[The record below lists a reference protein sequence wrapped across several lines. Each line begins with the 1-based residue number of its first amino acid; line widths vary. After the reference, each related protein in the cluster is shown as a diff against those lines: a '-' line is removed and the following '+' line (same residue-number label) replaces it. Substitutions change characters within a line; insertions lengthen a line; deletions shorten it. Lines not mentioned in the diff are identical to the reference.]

1 MRRNRL
7 ARKRVWA
14 YAVLIAGCAFALI
27 PIFWA
32 LSTSLKDL
40 TEATSYPPTWIP
52 IRPTLANY
60 SAVLLSDRYIHYILN
75 TLLIGGGAVA
85 FSLFVAVP
93 AAYAVARGSFAGKEA
108 MQFALWA
115 TIMMPGVA
123 IIVPLYLVSV
133 AVGAYDTYAGL
144 VIVYSASIIPTLV
157 WLLRGFIL
165 RIPRELEH
173 AAMIDG
179 CGRWGAFCRITIP
192 LVRPGLVAGAIFGFV
207 TVWNEFLIAF
217 SLTLRDELRTVQV
230 GIYYFVTDVGIEWGR
245 MMAAVIAS
253 IIPIIGLYIL
263 LQRRFVE
270 GMTGGAVKE

>member
-1 MRRNRL
+1 MRSRRKTQGL
-7 ARKRVWA
+7 AWI
-14 YAVLIAGCAFALI
+14 YAVLVIGCVFAMF

-32 LSTSLKDL
+32 LSTSFKDIS
-40 TEATSYPPTWIP
+40 EATAFPPTWIP
-52 IRPTLANY
+52 HQPTLVNY
-60 SAVLLSDRYIHYILN
+60 QSVLFSDRYLHYLGN
-75 TLLIGGGAVA
+75 TLLIGAGAVA
-85 FSLFVAVP
+85 FSLVAAVH
-93 AAYAVARGSFAGKEA
+93 AAYAAARGSFAGKES
-108 MQFALWA
+108 MLFVLWA

-123 IIVPLYLVSV
+123 IIVPLYLVTV
-133 AVGAYDTYAGL
+133 YVGLYDSYAGL

-157 WLLRGFIL
+157 WLLRGFIQ

-179 CGRWGAFCRITIP
+179 CGRWGAFYRITLP
-192 LVRPGLVAGAIFGFV
+192 LIRPGLIAGAIFGFI

-217 SLTLRDELRTVQV
+217 SLTLRDDLRTLQV
-230 GIYYFVTDVGIEWGR
+230 GIYFFVTDVGIEWGR

-253 IIPIIGLYIL
+253 IVPIIVLYVV